1 VSKGYQGE
9 DLLKR
14 IVREFGIIIDAT
26 NMEIRSLNEIIRK
39 HLEGKRYILV
49 LDDVWENDVWIN
61 NIMGVFPTNC
71 TSRFVLTSR
80 EFEAASLATS
90 NCRIELEPLGNK
102 HSWELLCKAA
112 FRNSDEKWCPSELH
126 DLATKFLQKCE
137 GLPIAIACIGRLL
150 SSKQPTRSEWD
161 CVYKKLELQSANNVI
176 PSVDSILKL
185 SLEDL
190 PYELKNCF
198 LHCALFPEDHA
209 LRRLTLI
216 RHWITSGFIKEKEN
230 KTLEQVGEGYMSD
243 LVNRSLLQVVK
254 KNVFGR
260 LKCCRMHGFI
270 RHLALDKAANECFG
284 KVYEDQRIFSKH
296 ETRRLSINSTN
307 IVPLNQSGAMH
318 LRAIYVS
325 PSSVDIDLLRPI
337 LASSTLLSTLDLQD
351 TKIKMLP
358 NEVFSLFNLCFL
370 GLRNTDIEIL
380 PEAIGRLQNLEVLD
394 AAKTCL
400 RSLPKDV
407 AKPKKLT
414 LLALSTLKGYSKAL
428 EHEYRVKTVALGTL
442 KRYSI
447 ISLTLLLE

>member
-1 VSKGYQGE
+1 
-9 DLLKR
+9 
-14 IVREFGIIIDAT
+14 
-26 NMEIRSLNEIIRK
+26 
-39 HLEGKRYILV
+39 
-49 LDDVWENDVWIN
+49 
-61 NIMGVFPTNC
+61 
-71 TSRFVLTSR
+71 
-80 EFEAASLATS
+80 
-90 NCRIELEPLGNK
+90 
-102 HSWELLCKAA
+102 
-112 FRNSDEKWCPSELH
+112 
-126 DLATKFLQKCE
+126 
-137 GLPIAIACIGRLL
+137 
-150 SSKQPTRSEWD
+150 
-161 CVYKKLELQSANNVI
+161 VYKKLELQSANNVI